1 MAGSLIKI
9 DEEIV
14 SSAVASVT
22 ITGMD
27 STYDVY
33 KIIYKNMQGS
43 VNDKYPQFRLTES
56 GTANT
61 TSNYDYAAKKLKTYS
76 SFQNVSQTNQNL
88 ARLTDEVLGDQA
100 QETGNGILYIFNASN
115 SSEYTFWTMENV
127 NRDGGGNLMSMTGG
141 GVLTVTSVVD
151 GISFFI
157 DASNIVSGTFTL
169 YGLKK

>member
-14 SSAVASVT
+14 SSAVSSLT

>member
-1 MAGSLIKI
+1 MPGSLVKI
-9 DEEIV
+9 AESTV
-14 SSAVASVT
+14 SSAVSSLT

-33 KIIYKNMQGS
+33 KIIYENMQGS

-56 GTANT
+56 GTANE

-76 SFQNVSQTNQNL
+76 SFQNVAQTNQNL
-88 ARLTDEVLGDQA
+88 ARLTDEKLGDQA
-100 QETGNGILYIFNASN
+100 QETANGILYIFNASN

-141 GVLTVTSVVD
+141 GVLTVTSAVD
-151 GISFFI
+151 GIFFFI
-157 DASNIVSGTFTL
+157 DASNIVSGTFKL